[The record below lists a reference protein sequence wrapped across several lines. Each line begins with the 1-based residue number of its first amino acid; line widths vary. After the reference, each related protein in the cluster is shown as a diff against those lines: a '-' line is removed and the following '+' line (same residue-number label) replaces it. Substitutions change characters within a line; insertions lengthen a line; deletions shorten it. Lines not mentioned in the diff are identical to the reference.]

1 MIKLYR
7 AVSQQEKDDYDNQQ
21 FFRTW
26 RNTLEAKQ
34 FFKSRTAV
42 KSFVDSSV
50 MQNYNP
56 PYSYLL
62 IINVDEDCFKM
73 VDRTDMK
80 LDGYDA
86 ININEDHLPDFI
98 IVLDLYNRR
107 FYDNF

>member
-1 MIKLYR
+1 MTKLYR

-42 KSFVDSSV
+42 KAFVENSILQS
-50 MQNYNP
+50 YSP
-56 PYSYLL
+56 PYAYLL
-62 IINVDEDCFKM
+62 IVSVDEDCFNRI
-73 VDRTDMK
+73 DRTDMK

-86 ININEDHLPDFI
+86 VNINEDHLLDFNNC
-98 IVLDLYNRR
+98 VR
-107 FYDNF
+107 FVQQEIL